1 MSLRIQNNVN
11 AFQAHRRLV
20 DSSTKMAKSMERLA
34 SGYRINRG
42 GDDAA
47 GLGISERMRAQSRGL
62 GQAQRNIQDGI
73 SLVQTAEGNLNE
85 VHAMLQRVRELAV
98 QYKNGSLSSTD
109 REAIQSEVTQLA
121 NEISRIGGSA
131 QFNGIRLLDNGDT
144 VSFQV
149 GSQDGDSIA
158 VSMMSLGSS
167 VGASYATLSLTDAE
181 DIKQIDDAIN
191 AVSAQR
197 ATLGGIQNRLE
208 HSLQAAGAYQENL
221 IAAESR
227 IRDVDMAAEM
237 VQYTKYSILAQAGR
251 VVAAAVDPVAGR
263 EALHGLGHASARVDE
278 AAVRAERLDVVLNAK
293 GHLPSLLDDAGG

>member
-1 MSLRIQNNVN
+1 MALRIQNNVE
-11 AFQAHRRLV
+11 AFGAHRRLV
-20 DSSTKMAKSMERLA
+20 DSSTKMAKSMERLS

-98 QYKNGSLSSTD
+98 QYRNGSLSTTD
-109 REAIQSEVTQLA
+109 RTAIQGEVTQLA
-121 NEISRIGGSA
+121 NEIERIGSSA
-131 QFNGIRLLDNGDT
+131 QFNGIKLLETGNT

-149 GSQDGDSIA
+149 GSQDGDTIA
-158 VSMMSLGSS
+158 VAMISLGGA
-167 VGASYATLSLTDAE
+167 VGPSYATLSLTDAA
-181 DIKQIDDAIN
+181 DITQIDDAIN

-208 HSLQAAGAYQENL
+208 HSLSSAGAYQENL
-221 IAAESR
+221 VAAESR
-227 IRDVDMAAEM
+227 IRDVDMASEM
-237 VQYTKYSILAQAGR
+237 VQYTKYSILSQAGQAMLAQANQ
-251 VVAAAVDPVAGR
+251 AP
-263 EALHGLGHASARVDE
+263 SS
-278 AAVRAERLDVVLNAK
+278 VL
-293 GHLPSLLDDAGG
+293 SLLQ